1 VKWSR
6 ERTGNA
12 FGSGKL
18 LDEIS
23 RPLISYSP
31 LRRETYLSPFS
42 RQSIIIAAVVHGA
55 RAFSVLVIRRYYRP
69 SRSVCRSR
77 TGRIKNPKR
86 NTCGILYS
94 IPEPSVR
101 VVVVTVFSRG
111 TFPVCNTLHG
121 DVCEVGCVYV
131 LARADEIAVFES
143 LFAACFD

>member
-1 VKWSR
+1 MKWSR

-55 RAFSVLVIRRYYRP
+55 RAFSVLVSLLDVITVRP
-69 SRSVCRSR
+69 DPFVDH
-77 TGRIKNPKR
+77 
-86 NTCGILYS
+86 
-94 IPEPSVR
+94 EPGV
-101 VVVVTVFSRG
+101 
-111 TFPVCNTLHG
+111 
-121 DVCEVGCVYV
+121 
-131 LARADEIAVFES
+131 
-143 LFAACFD
+143 